1 MSLIIKDDNPYYIA
15 YNIMSMVLKNDNI
28 EEGIS
33 KALYLVKTWLKA
45 KDVIIYKQNTEG
57 DYIHKFNQAMMTNNS
72 LLVTNAVNSAKAL
85 IENKKYYQITIDI
98 ESFHNIIF
106 IPINLQ
112 TTKYVIA
119 VTTEEPYESIDEK
132 CLELLIQSMQT
143 ILKNYEK
150 DRQFSKKS
158 EKDFLTGLNN
168 RNTYESVISTDSLS
182 EGMIY
187 VIFDLFRLKNIND
200 NYSHSHGDEYIKK
213 TAEILKKHFPKY
225 VYTVDVNGKR
235 NKVETGSCL
244 YRVGGDEFV
253 LISYSENL
261 DNVRIKLAVI
271 QEEVR
276 NIDLNIN
283 EPIGINY
290 GVVAREGNET
300 FQDLYLKADKFLSE
314 SKRETY
320 KVLGLDRRK

>member
-1 MSLIIKDDNPYYIA
+1 MSLIIKDDNPYYTA
-15 YNIMSMVLKNDNI
+15 YNIMSLALNYKA

-33 KALYLVKTWLKA
+33 KALYLIKIWFNA
-45 KDVIIYKQNTEG
+45 SDVIIYKKNTEG
-57 DYIHKFNQAMMTNNS
+57 DYIHKFNQTMMANNS
-72 LLVTNAVNSAKAL
+72 LLVTNAINSAKEL
-85 IENKKYYQITIDI
+85 IENRVYYQLVLHI
-98 ESFHNIIF
+98 ENLRNILF
-106 IPINLQ
+106 IPIDLQ

-119 VTTEEPYESIDEK
+119 ITTEEPYESIDEK

-168 RNTYESVISTDSLS
+168 RNTYESVVSTASLS

-200 NYSHSHGDEYIKK
+200 NYSHAHGDEYIKR
-213 TAEILKKHFPKY
+213 TADILKKHFPKY
-225 VYTVDVNGKR
+225 VYTVDATGKR
-235 NKVETGSCL
+235 SKVETGSCL

-276 NIDLNIN
+276 NIELNIN
-283 EPIGINY
+283 EPLGINY

-300 FQDLYLKADKFLSE
+300 FQDLYLKADKYLSA
-314 SKRETY
+314 SKSETY